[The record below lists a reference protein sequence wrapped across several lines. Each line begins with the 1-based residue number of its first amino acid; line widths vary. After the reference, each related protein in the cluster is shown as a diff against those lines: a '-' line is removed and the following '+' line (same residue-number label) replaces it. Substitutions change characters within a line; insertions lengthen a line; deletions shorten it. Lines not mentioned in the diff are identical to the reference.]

1 MMEAVEVMEA
11 ARVAFRKTS
20 LVDYPGKVASV
31 IFFQGCNLR
40 CPWCYNGE
48 LVLGTA
54 QGLITLDEAFVH
66 IEKRRLVLGGVVL
79 SGGEPTLQK
88 ELGAIIQ
95 RLIALG
101 LAVKLDTN
109 GLLPDKLET
118 ILGSPKTRP
127 QFIAMD
133 VKTAPERYARLT
145 PAFARLTPTA
155 DVRPQVVQNIAARV
169 RKSAALIRESGI
181 PYEFRSLELPH
192 GYLSAEDWEAMRET
206 AGGKLSVRAFHGGSC
221 LDDAWNH

>member
-1 MMEAVEVMEA
+1 MTKSTH
-11 ARVAFRKTS
+11 VAFRKTS

-54 QGLITLDEAFVH
+54 EGLITLDEAFAA
-66 IEKRRLVLGGVVL
+66 IEKRRAVLGGVVL

-88 ELGAIIQ
+88 DLGAVIKRIA
-95 RLIALG
+95 ALG

-109 GLLPDKLET
+109 GLLPDKLAQ
-118 ILGSPKTRP
+118 ILGDPATRP

-133 VKTAPERYARLT
+133 IKTAPERYALLT
-145 PAFARLTPTA
+145 PSKDNRPETIA
-155 DVRPQVVQNIAARV
+155 DIANRI

-181 PYEFRSLELPH
+181 PHEFRSLELPH
-192 GYLSAEDWEAMRET
+192 GYLSAEDWEAMRQT
-206 AGGKLSVRAFHGGSC
+206 AGGQLTVRAFHAGTC
-221 LDDAWNH
+221 LDDTWNQKGAFN

>member
-1 MMEAVEVMEA
+1 MIETV
-11 ARVAFRKTS
+11 RVAFRKTS

-31 IFFQGCNLR
+31 IFFEGCNLR

-54 QGLITLDEAFVH
+54 EGLITLDEAFAH
-66 IEKRRLVLGGVVL
+66 IEKRRTVIGGVVL

-88 ELGAIIQ
+88 ELGAII
-95 RLIALG
+95 RRVAAFG
-101 LAVKLDTN
+101 LSVKLDTN

-118 ILGSPKTRP
+118 ILGSPETRP
-127 QFIAMD
+127 HFIAMD
-133 VKTAPERYARLT
+133 VKTAPERYAMLT
-145 PAFARLTPTA
+145 PSNDARSN
-155 DVRPQVVQNIAARV
+155 VVKDIAARI

-181 PYEFRSLELPH
+181 PHEFRSLELPH

-206 AGGKLSVRAFHGGSC
+206 AGGKLTVRAFHGGSC
-221 LDDAWNH
+221 LDESWNK